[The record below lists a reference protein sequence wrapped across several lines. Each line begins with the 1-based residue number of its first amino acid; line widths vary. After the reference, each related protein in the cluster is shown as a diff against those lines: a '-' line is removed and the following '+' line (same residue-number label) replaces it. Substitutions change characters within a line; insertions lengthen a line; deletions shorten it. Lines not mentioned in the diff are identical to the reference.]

1 MSVLLLDTDVFSYL
15 VKGDSRVLQYAP
27 LLTGQSVAISF
38 MTVAELYQWAAL
50 RNWGEN
56 RISEMESVIKGYVVP
71 PVDAEV
77 CRRWGTIRALRKAA
91 GRPISP
97 QDAWIAATA
106 LCFDLPLVTHN
117 SGDYTEI
124 DGLDVR
130 TVDSSGSA

>member
-1 MSVLLLDTDVFSYL
+1 MSLLLLDTDVFSYL
-15 VKGDSRVLQYAP
+15 VKGDSRALQYASV
-27 LLTGQSVAISF
+27 LEGHSVAISF
-38 MTVAELYQWAAL
+38 MTVAELYQWASS
-50 RNWGEN
+50 RNWGSK
-56 RISEMESVIKGYVVP
+56 RVSELEAVIKAYIIP

-77 CRRWGTIRALRKAA
+77 CRQWGRIRARRRAA

-124 DGLDVR
+124 DGLDVH
-130 TVDSSGSA
+130 TVDSSGGN